1 MKTNFC
7 LCALFGAGVLLS
19 LWDAR
24 FWFPVVLIVLLALW
38 GEYNSRPGK
47 KNEAK
52 SRKIFETFRENV
64 EYFDNEWMVNKEL
77 NRYPVRQLCYLRD
90 ALKKEIFH
98 SGGSDMLLTAG
109 EEAAMDRYNSLCR
122 EILEKVEKRIPDKY
136 LD

>member
-1 MKTNFC
+1 MKTNFW
-7 LCALFGAGVLLS
+7 LGALFGAGVLLS

-109 EEAAMDRYNSLCR
+109 EEAITASVG
-122 EILEKVEKRIPDKY
+122 KF
-136 LD
+136 